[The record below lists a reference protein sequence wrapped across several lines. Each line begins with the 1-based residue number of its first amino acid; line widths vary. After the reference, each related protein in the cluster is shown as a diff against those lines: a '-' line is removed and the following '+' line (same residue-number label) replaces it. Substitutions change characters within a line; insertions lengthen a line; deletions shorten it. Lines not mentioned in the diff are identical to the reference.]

1 MAETELAKSAFHP
14 NIYLEAGTIYKDY
27 IDSSE
32 SWARGATVLLRMNWN
47 LFNGLYDYYNV
58 KSYKALERQARSEI
72 NDQYNLLDQEVKSTW
87 NELIA
92 AREQVKFYSEAVDYD
107 IQTRDMYQQQFALGE
122 RSLLDLLDSENE
134 LYSSSLMLVTSKA
147 NEVGAA

>member
-1 MAETELAKSAFHP
+1 M
-14 NIYLEAGTIYKDY
+14 
-27 IDSSE
+27 
-32 SWARGATVLLRMNWN
+32 
-47 LFNGLYDYYNV
+47 
-58 KSYKALERQARSEI
+58 
-72 NDQYNLLDQEVKSTW
+72 
-87 NELIA
+87 
-92 AREQVKFYSEAVDYD
+92 KFYSEAVDYD